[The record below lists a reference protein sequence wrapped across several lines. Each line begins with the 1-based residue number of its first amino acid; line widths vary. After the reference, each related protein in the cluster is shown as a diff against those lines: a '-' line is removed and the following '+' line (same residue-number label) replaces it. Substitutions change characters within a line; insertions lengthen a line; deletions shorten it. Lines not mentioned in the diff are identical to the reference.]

1 MYFSPRN
8 LLVSTSLLSSAF
20 SATIRHA
27 PRSDLSSRVI
37 HQFPNPTWLENIV
50 ITSSDKILVTDI
62 TNPYLYYIDP
72 TISSSAPDSND
83 TATLIHSFTP
93 ELSLLGI
100 TEVAPSHFYL
110 ITRNFTLS
118 SIAST
123 LTGVNTIYSVD
134 LTSYVPSTN
143 SGASVSKVAVISGAG
158 SLNGLTTLS
167 ESQNLIIAAD
177 PILGVIWSINVL
189 TSEYSILLDLA
200 ELKPPVSTSLAF
212 GVNGLKVLTPTTGDT
227 DQVYIYYTNT
237 GLTTFGRIPFSLRT
251 LNVTGPVKILTDA
264 YGADDFA
271 LDSKQGVAYLAYG
284 TGASVLKI
292 GLEGGDVSV
301 VIGGVN
307 DTLAGNANE
316 TVLSGPTSVQLGRA
330 GDGLGWAYVSQSG
343 KNEGVYT
350 EGGKVLA
357 IDITGSS

>member
-1 MYFSPRN
+1 MYFSLRN

-27 PRSDLSSRVI
+27 PRSDLPSRVN

-50 ITSSDKILVTDI
+50 ITSSGKMLATDV

-72 TISSSAPDSND
+72 TISSSAPDSNN
-83 TATLIHSFTP
+83 TATLVHSFMP
-93 ELSLLGI
+93 ELTLLSI
-100 TEVAPSHFYL
+100 TEVAPSCFYL

-118 SIAST
+118 SAANT
-123 LTGVNTIYSVD
+123 LTVNIIYSVD
-134 LTSYVPSTN
+134 LRSYVPSTN
-143 SGASVSKVAVISGAG
+143 SGASVSKMAIISGAG

-167 ESQNLIIAAD
+167 ESQNLIITAD
-177 PILGVIWSINVL
+177 PILGVIWSISVL
-189 TSEYSILLDLA
+189 TSEFSVLLDLA
-200 ELKPPVSTSLAF
+200 ELKSPVSTYLAF
-212 GVNGLKVLTPTTGDT
+212 GVNGLKALTPTTGDT
-227 DQVYIYYTNT
+227 DQVYIYYTDT
-237 GLTTFGRIPFSLRT
+237 GLTTFGRIPFSLST
-251 LNVTGPVKILTDA
+251 LNVTGPVEILADA

-271 LDSKQGVAYLAYG
+271 LDPEQGVAYLAYG

-307 DTLAGNANE
+307 DTMAGSANE

-330 GDGLGWAYVSQSG
+330 SDGLGWAYVSQSG

-350 EGGKVLA
+350 KGGKVLA
-357 IDITGSS
+357 IDITGS

>member
-8 LLVSTSLLSSAF
+8 LAVSASLLSSAF

-27 PRSDLSSRVI
+27 PRSDLPSKLI

-50 ITSSDKILVTDI
+50 ITSTDKILTTDI

-72 TISSSAPDSND
+72 TISISAPHAND
-83 TATLIHSFTP
+83 TASIVHDFAP

-110 ITRNFTLS
+110 ITRNFTLTS
-118 SIAST
+118 VAST
-123 LTGVNTIYSVD
+123 LTGVNSIYSVD
-134 LTSYVPSTN
+134 LTNYSACNN
-143 SGASVSKVAVISGAG
+143 SGADVSKVAIISGAG

-177 PILGVIWSINVL
+177 PILGVIWSINVA
-189 TSEYSILLDLA
+189 TSEYSILLDLD
-200 ELKPPVSTSLAF
+200 ELKPPVSTGLAF
-212 GVNGLKVLTPTTGDT
+212 GVNGVKVLTPTTGDT

-237 GLTTFGRIPFSLRT
+237 GLTTFGRIPFSLST
-251 LNVTGPVKILTDA
+251 LNTTGPVEILTDA
-264 YGADDFA
+264 YGADDFT
-271 LDSKQGVAYLAYG
+271 LDVEQGVAYLAYG
-284 TGASVLKI
+284 AGASVLKI
-292 GLEGGDVSV
+292 GLEGGDVTRV
-301 VIGGVN
+301 VGGLN
-307 DTLAGNANE
+307 DTIDGNA
-316 TVLSGPTSVQLGRA
+316 TLTLLSGPTGVQLGRA
-330 GDGLGWAYVSQSG
+330 GDGLGWAYVSQNG

-357 IDITGSS
+357 IDLGSS

>member
-8 LLVSTSLLSSAF
+8 LLVPTSLLSSAF
-20 SATIRHA
+20 SATTRHA

-72 TISSSAPDSND
+72 TISSPAPDSNE

-118 SIAST
+118 SVAST

-177 PILGVIWSINVL
+177 PILGVVWSINVL
-189 TSEYSILLDLA
+189 TSEYSVLLDLA

-237 GLTTFGRIPFSLRT
+237 GLTTFGRIPFSLST
-251 LNVTGPVKILTDA
+251 LNVTGPVEILTDA

-271 LDSKQGVAYLAYG
+271 LDSEQGVAYLAYG

-357 IDITGSS
+357 IDITDSS

>member
-20 SATIRHA
+20 SATIRHT
-27 PRSDLSSRVI
+27 PRSDLPSRVI

-50 ITSSDKILVTDI
+50 ITSSDRILVTDI

-72 TISSSAPDSND
+72 TISSSAPDSNN
-83 TATLIHSFTP
+83 TATLVYSFTP
-93 ELSLLGI
+93 ELSLL
-100 TEVAPSHFYL
+100 VA
-110 ITRNFTLS
+110 S
-118 SIAST
+118 S

-134 LTSYVPSTN
+134 LTSYVPSAN
-143 SGASVSKVAVISGAG
+143 SGASVSKVAIISGAG

-177 PILGVIWSINVL
+177 PILVVIWSINVL
-189 TSEYSILLDLA
+189 TSEYSVLLDLA
-200 ELKPPVSTSLAF
+200 ELKPPVFTSSAF

-227 DQVYIYYTNT
+227 YQVYIYFTNT
-237 GLTTFGRIPFSLRT
+237 GLTTFGRISFSLST
-251 LNVTGPVKILTDA
+251 LNVTGPVEILTDA

-271 LDSKQGVAYLAYG
+271 LDPEQGVAYLAYG

-307 DTLAGNANE
+307 DTLAGSANE

-343 KNEGVYT
+343 KNEWVYT